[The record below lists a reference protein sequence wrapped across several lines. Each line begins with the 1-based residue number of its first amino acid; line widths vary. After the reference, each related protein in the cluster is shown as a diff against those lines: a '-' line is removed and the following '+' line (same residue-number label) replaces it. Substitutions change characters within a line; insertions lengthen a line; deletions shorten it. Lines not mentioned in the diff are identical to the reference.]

1 MRLPEGLPREG
12 AKGQALYEKVAQ
24 SKFLLGDSKE
34 TQQSPDP

>member
-1 MRLPEGLPREG
+1 MD

-24 SKFLLGDSKE
+24 STFGLGDGQE